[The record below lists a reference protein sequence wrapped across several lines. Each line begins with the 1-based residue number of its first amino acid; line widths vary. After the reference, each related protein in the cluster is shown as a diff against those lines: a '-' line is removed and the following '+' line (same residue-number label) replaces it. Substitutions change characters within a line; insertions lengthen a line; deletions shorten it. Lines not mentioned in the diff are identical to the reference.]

1 MFRVYNTFEISSM
14 LLEMVSNYNK
24 YHEYYFS
31 SHRNLWF
38 NAPVVQY
45 CIFRKNMF
53 KRNKLKIYSKYI
65 KNCAKFEH
73 ALKIKCKVSRKKLKA
88 KKNLCWVP
96 NLALDKDYLCRV
108 SHFWHSAKGDG
119 MYHRQPL
126 PSVSLC
132 RGSDTRQRPSL
143 PRAGL
148 CRVFGTRQRGSSPSV
163 CLCRVP
169 DFWHSAKHL
178 TLGKALISC
187 SGGLVSL
194 QKVLIIFQD
203 SLSHRILWYMLR
215 ALNINTRNN

>member
-88 KKNLCWVP
+88 KKNLCRVP

-108 SHFWHSAKGDG
+108 TLLALGKGWRYVPPSTFAECLALPRVRHSAKTIFAEG
-119 MYHRQPL
+119 RPL
-126 PSVSLC
+126 PSVWHSTKRLFAEC
-132 RGSDTRQRPSL
+132 LPLPSARLLALGKAFDTRQ
-143 PRAGL
+143 
-148 CRVFGTRQRGSSPSV
+148 SS
-163 CLCRVP
+163 
-169 DFWHSAKHL
+169 DFL
-178 TLGKALISC
+178 
-187 SGGLVSL
+187 
-194 QKVLIIFQD
+194 
-203 SLSHRILWYMLR
+203 
-215 ALNINTRNN
+215 